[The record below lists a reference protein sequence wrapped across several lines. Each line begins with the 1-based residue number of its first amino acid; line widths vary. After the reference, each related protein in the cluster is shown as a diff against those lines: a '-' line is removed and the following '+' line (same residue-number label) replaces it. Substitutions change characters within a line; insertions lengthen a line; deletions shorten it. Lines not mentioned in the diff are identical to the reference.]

1 MKHLVIIEVVIS
13 LALVYFVISTA
24 ISGVLEALNKWL
36 NKRGKFLQ
44 HAIEKTLNDPQ
55 NKNWGDLLYNHPV
68 VDGLKKDYKSLP
80 SYISSDLFSTGIIDV
95 IVNES
100 KKTEVINSKPGEVEI
115 IEKLPH
121 DNIFDNFKEGL
132 KSLKHSDFKVLMN
145 SLTNESSGFI
155 DLKETIA
162 KWFDDY
168 MDRASGWFKWKMKKY
183 TLYLSIVVTVF
194 FNIDSID
201 IIKTI
206 WHSDRTRLELVN
218 KATITIW
225 EQNNLKNAESN
236 FNSFAEGDT
245 VQADTLSIQAHLKEL
260 TETLDTIPSFLGY
273 YELPFGWESK
283 ADFGNGNMKN
293 IEYAGDI
300 LRSISLMRILGWLL
314 TILALSLGA
323 PFWFNLMNTFVNMR
337 NAGKKP
343 DSSKDKK

>member
-1 MKHLVIIEVVIS
+1 MNHLVIIEVVIS

-36 NKRGKFLQ
+36 KRRGKFLQ
-44 HAIEKTLNDPQ
+44 NAIEKTLNDPQ
-55 NKNWGDLLYNHPV
+55 NKNWGDLLYNHPI

-100 KKTEVINSKPGEVEI
+100 KKTEVKSDKPGEVEI
-115 IEKLPH
+115 VEKLPH
-121 DNIFDNFKEGL
+121 DNTFDNFKEGL
-132 KSLKHSDFKVLMN
+132 KSLNQSDFKVLMN
-145 SLTNESSGFI
+145 SLANESSNII

-168 MDRASGWFKWKMKKY
+168 MDRASGWFKSKMKTY
-183 TLYLSIVVTVF
+183 TLYLSILVTLF
-194 FNIDSID
+194 FNIDSIS

-206 WHSDRTRLELVN
+206 WYDDQTRLELVN
-218 KATITIW
+218 QAAVTIW
-225 EQNNLKNAESN
+225 EENSLRNSEATNNSLQYE
-236 FNSFAEGDT
+236 DT
-245 VQADTLSIQAHLKEL
+245 TKIDSLSIQAHLKEL
-260 TETLDTIPSFLGY
+260 NRTLDTIPSFLGY
-273 YELPFGWESK
+273 YELPFGWKSK
-283 ADFGNGNMKN
+283 AGFGNSNMKN

-300 LRSISLMRILGWLL
+300 LRSLSLIQLLGWLV

-343 DSSKDKK
+343 GAANEKK